1 MTNWYAI
8 FVGIG
13 WGGVLLECI
22 RPGWVAPGVVGAVLL
37 VYGYWR
43 LLPQH
48 AMLAALVSAPF
59 IVLAAWMF
67 SIGVKAR
74 RNKRAL

>member
-13 WGGVLLECI
+13 WGGVLLECV
-22 RPGWVAPGVVGAVLL
+22 RPGWVVPGAAGAVLL
-37 VYGYWR
+37 VYGCSR

-48 AMLAALVSAPF
+48 AMLAAAVSAPF

-67 SIGVKAR
+67 SIGLKAR
-74 RNKRAL
+74 RNKRTL